1 VAGVIHI
8 ASNGEF
14 KIMIKGEQ
22 MGMNGGEC
30 EIFQVTFPE
39 FSLKY

>member
-1 VAGVIHI
+1 VAGAIHI
-8 ASNGEF
+8 ASNGEG

-22 MGMNGGEC
+22 MGMNGGER

>member
-1 VAGVIHI
+1 MAGAIHK
-8 ASNGEF
+8 ASNGKG

-22 MGMNGGEC
+22 TGMNGGEY
-30 EIFQVTFPE
+30 EMFQVTFPE

>member
-1 VAGVIHI
+1 VAGAIHI
-8 ASNGEF
+8 ASNGEG
-14 KIMIKGEQ
+14 KIMIKGEE
-22 MGMNGGEC
+22 MEINGGEC